1 MYAQNNFFITSNKM
15 QKKKQT
21 CNILYCFLR
30 IAVIAGI
37 IILFLP
43 GLNPARITT
52 LINRNLSL
60 FTTGVSYGQLT
71 TGLGK
76 AFRKGGWTIISRYLL
91 TLTLWYTLYCR

>member
-37 IILFLP
+37 IIL
-43 GLNPARITT
+43 
-52 LINRNLSL
+52 SC
-60 FTTGVSYGQLT
+60 
-71 TGLGK
+71 LG
-76 AFRKGGWTIISRYLL
+76 
-91 TLTLWYTLYCR
+91 

>member
-1 MYAQNNFFITSNKM
+1 M

-71 TGLGK
+71 TGIRQSFSERLD
-76 AFRKGGWTIISRYLL
+76 
-91 TLTLWYTLYCR
+91 